1 MLFYRCVLCRRV
13 VSKWDIEEH
22 HACPACGQPRISPTN
37 LVWWEKL
44 VQIVKHPALWKWGE

>member
-1 MLFYRCVLCRRV
+1 LCRRV
-13 VSKWDIEEH
+13 VSRWDIEKH
-22 HACPACGQPRISPTN
+22 HACPACGQAKISPTN